1 MREECLKTASAM
13 TSLSSARM
21 SMGMVGNKMKMFAR
35 AQAEEECEVDC
46 CMDLQEDCNEMSS
59 NEQCFKVD

>member
-1 MREECLKTASAM
+1 MPMAEK
-13 TSLSSARM
+13 
-21 SMGMVGNKMKMFAR
+21 KMQRFTR